1 MIGGVCAASA
11 GINELRR
18 LLQAS
23 KKSSG
28 KSTDEI
34 FSSLDTNKDSSITK
48 SGPSSAPGGPSPG
61 APVPGSGSISTS
73 ALVNLLQALT
83 QAVTGATGPGDTDS
97 TGRLSADGIFKKT
110 DANGDGSLDK
120 TEFENGR
127 PHDMT
132 VAKADELYSRLD
144 ANSDNSI
151 SASEFAAN
159 RPGRHNGPPPP
170 PDSTGST
177 DGSTNSSNSDV
188 LSAASALM
196 QAIEK
201 YVQYGQSAAATVA
214 SSELLAVT
222 V

>member
-1 MIGGVCAASA
+1 MVGGVCAAA
-11 GINELRR
+11 GISELWR

-23 KKSSG
+23 KKNAG
-28 KSTDEI
+28 KSTDKI
-34 FSSLDTNKDSSITK
+34 FSSPDTGGDDSINKSEL
-48 SGPSSAPGGPSPG
+48 SSALSSSSPRG
-61 APVPGSGSISTS
+61 PVPGSGGDSTS
-73 ALVNLLQALT
+73 ALVNLLEALT
-83 QAVTGATGPGDTDS
+83 QAVTGATGPGGTDPA
-97 TGRLSADGIFKKT
+97 GRLSAEGIFKKT

-132 VAKADELYSRLD
+132 VAQADELYSRLD
-144 ANSDNSI
+144 ANSDNAI
-151 SASEFAAN
+151 SESEFTAN

-170 PDSTGST
+170 PDSTGGT
-177 DGSTNSSNSDV
+177 DGSTNSSSSDV

-214 SSELLAVT
+214 SSGLLAVT